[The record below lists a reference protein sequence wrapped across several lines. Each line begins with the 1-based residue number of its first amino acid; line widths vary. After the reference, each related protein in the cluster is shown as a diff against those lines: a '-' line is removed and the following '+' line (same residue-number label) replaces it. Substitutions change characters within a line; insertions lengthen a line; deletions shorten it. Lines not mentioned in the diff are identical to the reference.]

1 MPEEIKPV
9 NLQGYIAPIV
19 PDYSGGNGTI
29 PVNDREIDPYA
40 LMEKRLAAIGK
51 PPGETFTELPA
62 TILPGTGRFEKI
74 FPGEDME
81 EIYAQGQTW
90 GSKMV
95 NSLGK
100 GLSLTGTTLL
110 QSTVGLANG
119 IYQSFAD
126 GRAAS
131 FYDNDFNRKLDEFNK
146 ELEDSLP
153 NYYTKKEKN
162 AEWYSPDKLF
172 TANFFWDGIIKNLGF
187 AAGAAL
193 SGYGFAAGL
202 KALSSLPKMAKLF
215 SVGKAAETLAATEE
229 AILASG
235 KAAETYGKVKSLS
248 DKFLGTYN
256 SLNKGQRILV
266 AGLATTGEAGFEA
279 YQNLNEFRNKKIEEY
294 KEANGGIAPTGEDL
308 DRINNDAESV
318 GNASFLGN
326 VALLTA
332 TNYIQFPKILGS
344 STKLEK
350 GVLDQTVKE
359 IGDITKD
366 AAGKYI
372 IPSSKYGKVFDA
384 INKIRPYTFS
394 ASEAFE
400 EGTQFAIGKATNDYY
415 NKKEKG
421 DNVSFVDSLT
431 DAIAE
436 TIGTNEGM
444 ENVLIGGLSGAI
456 MQGRGKYREGSEK
469 KLNTQEAVRLF
480 NESSIS
486 NFTKE
491 TRDSVSRGVVLQEER
506 EKKLAAGDTFGSKD
520 SEADYIINYLT
531 PRIKYGRMDLVQSD
545 IDEYRL
551 LASTD
556 EGFAQLQSEGKALP
570 GDTREAY
577 LQRLANL
584 ESTAENVKSLYQS
597 LTLRYGNKVLPDGKT
612 PIYNDEVMN
621 KMIYAAT
628 KVADYDNRIPQLSNK
643 LVSAGIDPN
652 SIIDDVLNNSDE
664 QFNLAVEKIDALKNS
679 TTNPLNDDQVEDLQL
694 ALVDLAKGSINRKKF
709 IDEYNEIKKAPQKF
723 TTPTLTE
730 EEKRLAAEQAGQ
742 PKKTVTIKTKKGDE
756 EIEIGTEYFLGR
768 VVQYTKDG
776 NEVYRFPRLTILGEN
791 EDGTIKIKDSDGLV
805 RDVAK
810 SVLADYKL
818 GKVSDV
824 ASNENASFYMRNMNN
839 TVYWNTG
846 KGKAGKIPGRLV
858 YDGGKLYF
866 VYKDKK
872 GKIRETQV
880 GLDSFEAKSGFAEGV
895 FSFGR
900 ALTAQ
905 DNADIAKRK
914 ASGKTKEDIDSRR
927 GSRLKILSDLFDEVS
942 NKLDSTKSLL
952 QQKYSQFEKIISDLA
967 KLEEQIKVGELT
979 KTNTFKKTTNNA
991 IKAANR
997 LSRMQEQL
1005 RLEIADLEAERE
1017 QLEINQAYIFD
1028 LSEGI
1033 DELPTDSR
1041 EFLNELKE
1049 QRDSVQDL
1057 VIESGLAINS
1067 LSKLL
1072 TNVEGALKTAVD
1084 FALDLIKKFESK
1096 YPNLPYTPLGLRE
1109 FLNKDLELKG
1119 VYPDYQSYLQAN
1131 PNLLADLTEFERDI
1145 AEIDELDV
1153 TPNERSVTELK
1164 DEIEKLYNQIN
1175 EAEQQLKAKTLVL
1188 DRFSDIAEA
1197 YKKQEAEEKALE
1209 KSLALREEF
1218 LGTNTEDVQ
1227 TLTAEDN
1234 KGYEATAKK
1243 GFFAVV
1249 GGTMPIDDGKAHQK
1263 RANNFGFRLPKID
1276 PNGDEIFGIVV
1287 TSKTEE
1293 ELGLK
1298 GLMQHLY
1305 SQDPGSVIALVMV
1318 KKNDDG
1324 TYALVDEFG
1333 EPIPAGV
1340 DTINNAIY
1348 QVFPEK
1354 KLTATYNGKVE
1365 TMFRDEVPA
1374 DMKAALTEQYSAWR
1388 DARLA
1393 ETTLGKPK
1401 SISASFGVP
1410 DYVKQIKPDGTEGP
1424 IDYAARTS
1432 AVDAGLVSKSD
1443 LVEDQVI
1450 MIATTNK
1457 AVSNGSVTFKTPL
1470 GRVFLKVPGGL
1481 VKLFNRKFNQKEA
1494 NVIFDVIHQ
1503 TAKNAVEDKSTKTER
1518 TQTLFN
1524 WLKSVTYWG
1533 IAKNTQ
1539 TGERKRAGYNNI
1551 WFEDVEENG
1560 VISTKLFIS
1569 GKGGGFAFTPSALE
1583 NNKATIISLLQD
1595 MYFNANATLTNANS
1609 YNKPYQEIVGLK
1621 KDGTPEYKRWDNYQ
1635 TFLLSSEGRS
1645 KEEVPFTTVLKPQ
1658 LDPEAV
1664 NRKDIY
1670 FTLKDVADDY
1680 VLPTNQPVVTQTP
1693 APAAPVAT
1701 DAAKPVEQ
1709 KPTDPGVFVLDGTTK
1724 NTLILKGDLGTV
1736 YFTADSKTYNPE
1748 TGSVTMSFEVADQT
1762 TAENLLG
1769 KLGTEDKVKQ
1779 VIGGTILSKI
1789 KPQLEAAAIPVEAPF
1804 TPTEVAPEITPA
1816 EEVDDWNDNP
1826 INAPDDKAYRLEILD
1841 QINKFE
1847 GENWNKLESWLKANF
1862 PNIPVYRVKNII
1874 QATNGRQ
1881 AWGMLHQGAIYVYEN
1896 AEIGTAYHE
1905 VFEAVW
1911 KMFSDA
1917 KERKNIL
1924 DEFKKRKGSYYD
1936 VFSGRTINYSEATPQ
1951 DIKEKLAEE
1960 FRDYVLT
1967 NKNVAKP
1974 TYGKSFIEKM
1984 FAELVNFIKE
1994 LFYGPKAQTNTAN
2007 LFAKIG
2013 NGYYKDYI
2021 PYESSLRFAQNGIID
2036 IDQAEG
2042 DASSEFRLDNIPA
2055 VQQHEIIQE
2064 MTYSTL
2070 AGLSKNNSDLFS
2082 VPNLNKAELYD
2093 RLKKEIKSLVRW
2105 RGSYYEKII
2114 VDGQVKGD
2122 ALKKATAD
2130 LNSIKFLYTNI
2141 EKDWNEIVKKHEEH
2155 LKTFSIEFDENDQLE
2170 LNNDEKGKDTPHGD
2184 SRKIDSFRKANSAI
2198 KLLIGTLP
2206 VMEMT
2211 SEGPKIKRT
2220 SIGGALLMP
2229 SDKVFIT
2236 LMNTLHSSVNLDD
2249 MLNRLRV
2256 LAEGNPSYE
2265 TLYQRVTKRGSSDVG
2280 IDFNQLNNDYDLQ
2293 LLTSFWR
2300 TFKKQSADVRIVFVL
2315 PSGDV
2320 VIGDSTLASAAKQ
2333 SRVEMTNAMITS
2345 IKSGTSY
2352 LKYNEKEKL
2361 YQPQAGLSK
2370 IQLDPTRLDT
2380 YTQFLKTLGV
2390 EFDVKSIRKMSDN
2403 QVNTFRDAT
2412 QGILQSLIEAK
2423 DVATLNS
2430 KTLSI
2435 DGQLLK
2441 LGAIKA
2447 ILEKP
2452 EFESTYFNLNGER
2465 AQTFIGTNAV
2475 SDLYDVLSKLG
2486 SINELKT
2493 NELYAQYKYLTTDK
2507 FAKGSNLLNR
2517 MFNMDDPKGKRRK
2530 NSEELLKT
2538 AYVDGTVNEES
2549 GKKKESSKL
2558 NLKERI
2564 IQEMNLNLDG
2574 YYMNL
2579 VPGDASIEWMANLG
2593 NVITEDMLAGNNYD
2607 EVYRIFKGYFMSEVE
2622 LSREDRPIVQDAGET
2637 RNSRDLR
2644 FFKSILGDKLHK
2656 SIIAKKNDN
2665 LTPEDVYKN
2674 YKSDIEKAI
2683 REFIVGETE
2692 KTEESLRQYG
2702 IIFETEEGTSVE
2714 NLSFSTEETIS
2725 KEDLTRNLKAMTVNY
2740 MIANIELHKII
2751 YSDPYQYKDELKRIK
2766 NFLSPRT
2773 PLIANSKAINQ
2784 ALDNVYNK
2792 EFPVGDIGRT
2802 DFIRDYFR
2810 SITLA
2815 DVVSFS
2821 DLPGYVPYKETDG
2834 GGLITFKAHRNFRL
2848 RNGQWNSDEEKQ
2860 YKFDVKFEKLVKSG
2874 ASKEAI
2880 DKLLE
2885 KNPGVMSAY
2894 TPTKPIVAGNKAN
2907 GRTYNDVLL
2916 DKFALV
2922 PQSFRILYQINP
2934 TSNAIKLYNKMQKE
2948 DIDYAV
2954 FASGRKVGAE
2964 KISRVYDDKGNF
2976 DNTPFETPNEK
2987 LTPDNPQGV
2996 TFVPYSIVSVQSE
3009 VPSKEAAFV
3018 TQGSQITKLATMD
3031 FMEAGVPIDFEP
3043 TLDFDARFIKWMG
3056 LSENEKMKSELYRE
3070 IKNNQELLQAKIE
3083 EGFNSLI
3090 KELGIKQTDKGFVI
3104 ENKEKLADTLKAE
3117 ILKREVNDNIIEAFD
3132 GFKKGDVV
3140 LEATPAYQQIRNIL
3154 YSIADKRV
3162 VSPKISGGQKVQIP
3176 SSFLESN
3183 KIFRTE
3189 KGGYQSDFL
3198 KFYKNADGER
3208 VCEIMVGRWF
3218 KSDLSDEALIEYLN
3232 TDEGKKILSGIGFR
3246 IPTQKQNS
3254 IDSFVIKGFLPA
3266 EFGDSVVIPSELVQK
3281 AGSDFDID
3289 KLSLYFKNVYM
3300 EKGYPK
3306 LVPFF
3311 GIGEKAKDDIKKYFL
3326 EKDLKSIFELD
3337 EKIDYV
3343 PVDNYDDIYKKSL
3356 ENEYIQSLQ
3365 NLVSHPANFD
3375 NLIKPNSAKQL
3386 EDLSKDINKKL
3397 GRPELDYSSPG
3408 NMLSRTFM
3416 TGLRQAFVSGKYA
3429 IGIAATAQ
3437 TLQAQFQ
3444 RFSGYVDYTKLDN
3457 MTEADKKWLGD
3468 GQVKFA
3474 EFNKI
3479 NVPEKGVMPSL
3490 SMINNAERSEKYPKG
3505 QTITDIIAQFIDG
3518 YVDIAKGPWIMQLG
3532 ATPNVASTW
3541 LFLAKIGVPI
3551 KTVAYFMNQPIVRD
3565 YLRTIESNGYSYLFI
3580 DSFFNDLQG
3589 IYAPTN
3595 EAMSVTE
3602 LPNETNLGNM
3612 VGVDVA
3618 NMTPIQKA
3626 QQQFI
3631 LQEFVK
3637 YAKLSE
3643 QLFQVT
3649 QGSNFDTAT
3658 INDPYLVFKK
3668 QMQLKKARNTM
3679 ISSVDDVLDNS
3690 FVGALKDK
3698 IYDIRDAFATVLTSD
3713 KKAVRNVIEA
3723 VLTPF
3728 IELNDRDFV
3737 KVAQKAV
3744 NDMFDWAVQ
3753 TDRKFNMQVEE
3764 ILLGKDNVKSAAA
3777 QVIAFQKQVLANKE
3791 HPLFNNMIINSIREK
3806 PGQKEGAPNN
3816 LFLAGKDNKVYDQN
3830 LLIYSFRELKKHLG
3844 TEGSDLYKKL
3854 VRLAVIQSGLTNS
3867 PISFTSLLPYEDF
3880 KEEYNETLANLE
3892 NMPNLAEFQT
3902 LNIFQRNNWS
3912 NSTIVGSSKAKW
3924 KKSKKGKWYSKPNAP
3939 SEMLFLD
3946 KKLKTAIG
3954 NGVIPQLLNFSTLS
3968 SEGRNDFIV
3977 FSWENG
3983 TYTKEQKKQMRS
3995 KGNYSYINKGLFK
4008 KVYDGDGNPLIQTST
4023 DKEGNIY
4030 ESFVYKAIN
4039 AWGDSFRANE
4049 FYNVPTASKLEN
4061 GFMKVE
4067 NKSETITIPG
4077 TNTTYQTVS
4086 SAEVEDS
4093 VIDSILN
4100 KDAVITKPQVIPTG
4114 VQTKTVQAPKTV
4126 SKSDAEIRASKE
4138 YQDWLKN
4145 NENPIMSEQENLEY
4159 YKVCKL

>member
-1 MPEEIKPV
+1 MELDPKFREWASQIRNEGTPDVDPIPPTGGRAGQGAMITDLQRLFLEANKAEDTSQYSYNTKDVSKKYAVTYKGVDNEEV
-9 NLQGYIAPIV
+9 
-19 PDYSGGNGTI
+19 
-29 PVNDREIDPYA
+29 
-40 LMEKRLAAIGK
+40 
-51 PPGETFTELPA
+51 
-62 TILPGTGRFEKI
+62 
-74 FPGEDME
+74 
-81 EIYAQGQTW
+81 YAQGQAWTN
-90 GSKMV
+90 KMV
-95 NSLGK
+95 NGVGK
-100 GLSLTGTTLL
+100 GLLLTGTTFL
-110 QSTVGLANG
+110 QSTVGLVNG
-119 IYQSFAD
+119 LATAIKD

-131 FYDNDFNRKLDEFNK
+131 FYDNEFNRKIDAINK
-146 ELEDSLP
+146 EAEENWLP
-153 NYYTKKEKN
+153 NYYSQAEKDAN
-162 AEWYSPDKLF
+162 WYSPSKIF
-172 TANFFWDGIIKNLGF
+172 SANFFFDGIIKNLGF

-193 SGYGFAAGL
+193 SGGVYSAAL
-202 KALSSLPKMAKLF
+202 KSLPLTSKLF
-215 SVGKAAETLAATEE
+215 ASGKAAQALAATEE
-229 AILASG
+229 GLLAAD
-235 KAAETYGKVKSLS
+235 KAAGTFGKVKALS
-248 DKFLGTYN
+248 DKFVTGYS
-256 SLNKGQRILV
+256 SLNSGGRAVV

-279 YQNLNEFRNKKIEEY
+279 FNNAKEFRENKIREY
-294 KEANGGIAPTGEDL
+294 KANHSGLDPTEEEL
-308 DRINNDAESV
+308 AEINQLADQV
-318 GNASFLGN
+318 GNSSFLLN
-326 VALLTA
+326 VGLLSA

-344 STKLEK
+344 SARLEK
-350 GVLDQTVKE
+350 GIVSAATKE
-359 IGDITKD
+359 IGEVVKD
-366 AAGKYI
+366 AAGNLMVA
-372 IPSSKYGKVFDA
+372 PARYGKVLGFIKKA
-384 INKIRPYTFS
+384 APYTFS

-400 EGTQFAIGKATNDYY
+400 EGAQFAVSSATQDYY
-415 NKKEKG
+415 NKKYKG
-421 DNVSFVDSLT
+421 EATSFLDSLT
-431 DAIAE
+431 E
-436 TIGTNEGM
+436 GVSKTLTTNEGM
-444 ENVLIGGLSGAI
+444 ENLLIGGLSGAL
-456 MQGRGKYREGSEK
+456 MTSRGRYLEGREKTKDTAAFVEQANK
-469 KLNTQEAVRLF
+469 WK
-480 NESSIS
+480 IS
-486 NFTKE
+486 DFTKE
-491 TRDSVSRGVVLQEER
+491 TIDSVNRGTAIQEER
-506 EKKLAAGDTFGSKD
+506 ARYLQQGDTLMSKD
-520 SEADYIINYLT
+520 AERDYIINYLT
-531 PRIKYGRMDLVQSD
+531 PRIKYGRFDLVKSD
-545 IDEYRL
+545 IADLRL
-551 LASTD
+551 LSSTD
-556 EGFAQLQSEGKALP
+556 EGFNQLVQEGKAFN
-570 GDTREAY
+570 GDTKESY
-577 LQRLANL
+577 QQRLTNL
-584 ESTAENVKSLYQS
+584 ETTAISMDSLYQS
-597 LTLRYGNKVLPDGKT
+597 LTLRYGNIVNEKNQPL
-612 PIYNDEVMN
+612 YNQEVMS

-628 KVADYDNRIPQLSNK
+628 KVADYDVRIPQLSGELAQSGIEVSGIINDIAQGNEESFNK
-643 LVSAGIDPN
+643 AIADIDALP
-652 SIIDDVLNNSDE
+652 IIDD
-664 QFNLAVEKIDALKNS
+664 EKIDLKIALQDVKDI
-679 TTNPLNDDQVEDLQL
+679 TQRRQ
-694 ALVDLAKGSINRKKF
+694 KF
-709 IDEYNEIKKAPQKF
+709 LKEYNDIKKAPQSY
-723 TTPTLTE
+723 TTPVLTE
-730 EEKRLAAEQAGQ
+730 EEKKIAAEKAGQ
-742 PKKTVTIKTKKGDE
+742 PKATIKIKTKDGE
-756 EIEIGTEYFLGR
+756 ENIEVGTEYFLGR
-768 VVQYTKDG
+768 RVGYTKDG
-776 NEVYRFPRLTILGEN
+776 KEEVYSFPRLTIIGDN
-791 EDGTIKIKDSDGLV
+791 QDGTIKIKDSNGLV
-805 RDVAK
+805 RDISKEELAK
-810 SVLADYKL
+810 YKL
-818 GKVSDV
+818 GKVSDTLNNKK
-824 ASNENASFYMRNMNN
+824 AKFFMENAN
-839 TVYWNTG
+839 TIFQFNFG
-846 KGKAGKIPGRLV
+846 KGNKVNGRLE
-858 YDGGKLYF
+858 YSE
-866 VYKDKK
+866 K
-872 GKIRETQV
+872 GKILEFVYRDAKGKIKTIEVTGDQFVAKQGYNVPMIMAVGQLTAVQQQTLNEFSEQV
-880 GLDSFEAKSGFAEGV
+880 DDRTEAK
-895 FSFGR
+895 R
-900 ALTAQ
+900 A
-905 DNADIAKRK
+905 
-914 ASGKTKEDIDSRR
+914 
-927 GSRLKILSDLFDEVS
+927 SRLKILNDLFDEVS
-942 NKLDSTKSLL
+942 KKLEGTKTLL
-952 QQKYSQFEKIISDLA
+952 QDKYSQFEKIISDLTA
-967 KLEEQIKVGELT
+967 LENKIKAGELT
-979 KTNTFKKTTNNA
+979 KSKAFKKTTNAA

-1005 RLEIADLEAERE
+1005 RLEIQELEAEKE
-1017 QLEINQAYIFD
+1017 QLELNQAYVAD
-1028 LSEGI
+1028 MAQNI
-1033 DELPTDSR
+1033 DELPGGK
-1041 EFLNELKE
+1041 EFLEELKE
-1049 QRDSVQDL
+1049 QRDAIQNL
-1057 VIESGLAINS
+1057 VFESGLTINS

-1072 TNVEGALKTAVD
+1072 NSVEGALKTAVD
-1084 FALDLIKKFESK
+1084 FALDLIRKFEAK

-1109 FLNKDLELKG
+1109 FLNKDLEFKG
-1119 VYPDYQSYLQAN
+1119 TYPDYQSYLQAN
-1131 PNLLADLTEFERDI
+1131 PELLADLTEFENDL
-1145 AEIDELDV
+1145 ANIDELDV
-1153 TPNERSVTELK
+1153 LPNERSVAELR
-1164 DEIEKLYNQIN
+1164 DEIQKLYDQIN
-1175 EAEQQLKAKTLVL
+1175 EAEQQLVAKSLIINKFQEVA
-1188 DRFSDIAEA
+1188 DV
-1197 YKKQEAEEKALE
+1197 YKKQQEEEKTLE

-1218 LGTNTEDVQ
+1218 LGINTEDVQ
-1227 TLTAEDN
+1227 TVTAEDN
-1234 KGYEATAKK
+1234 KGYEAVAKK
-1243 GFFAVV
+1243 GYFAVV

-1263 RANNFGFRLPKID
+1263 RANNFGARLPKLD
-1276 PNGDEIFGIVV
+1276 PDGDKIFGIVA

-1298 GLMQHLY
+1298 GLTEHLY
-1305 SQDPGSVIALVMV
+1305 AKDPSTVIALVMV
-1318 KKNDDG
+1318 RKNDDG
-1324 TYALVDEFG
+1324 TYSLVDEFG
-1333 EPIPAGV
+1333 EPIAPGV

-1365 TMFRDEVPA
+1365 SMFRDSTPDDV
-1374 DMKAALTEQYSAWR
+1374 KTALTEQYSAWR

-1401 SISASFGVP
+1401 SVAASFGVP
-1410 DYVKQIKPDGTEGP
+1410 NYVKQIKPDGTEGP

-1432 AVDAGLVSKSD
+1432 AVDTGLISKSD
-1443 LVEDQVI
+1443 LVEDQVV

-1457 AVSNGSVTFKTPL
+1457 AIGNGSVTFNTPL

-1494 NVIFDVIHQ
+1494 NVIFDVLYQ
-1503 TAKNAVEDKSTKTER
+1503 ATKNINDDKSIKTER

-1539 TGERKRAGYNNI
+1539 TGERKPGGYNNI
-1551 WFEDVEENG
+1551 WFENVEENG
-1560 VISTKLFIS
+1560 VVSTRLFIS
-1569 GKGGGFAFTPSALE
+1569 GKGGSFAFTQSSLE
-1583 NNKATIISLLQD
+1583 SNKASIISLLQD

-1609 YNKPYQEIVGLK
+1609 YNNPYQEIIGLK

-1635 TFLLSSEGRS
+1635 TFLLSSEGRT

-1658 LDPEAV
+1658 VDPDSV
-1664 NRKDIY
+1664 NKKDVY

-1680 VLPTNQPVVTQTP
+1680 VLPTNQPIVTQTP
-1693 APAAPVAT
+1693 TPVKEAAPAVANVT
-1701 DAAKPVEQ
+1701 ESKPAEQ
-1709 KPTDPGVFVLDGTTK
+1709 KVNDPGVFVLNGER
-1724 NTLILKGDLGTV
+1724 NTLVLKNDLGTI
-1736 YFTADSKTYNPE
+1736 YFTADAKTYDPE
-1748 TGSVTMSFEVADQT
+1748 TGTVEMSFEAADEA
-1762 TAENLLG
+1762 TAKNLLD
-1769 KLGTEDKVKQ
+1769 KFGTADKVKE
-1779 VIGGTILSKI
+1779 VVSGTIMLKI
-1789 KPQLEAAAIPVEAPF
+1789 KPQLEASIIPVEAPM
-1804 TPTEVAPEITPA
+1804 TPVETVTAPADVTSV
-1816 EEVDDWNDNP
+1816 EETDDWNDNP
-1826 INAPDDKAYRLEILD
+1826 VNAPDDKAYRLEILN

-1847 GENWNKLESWLKANF
+1847 GENWKKIEDFLKANF

-1881 AWGMLHQGAIYVYEN
+1881 AWGMLHQGAIYIYEN
-1896 AEIGTAYHE
+1896 AEVGTAYHE

-1911 KMFSDA
+1911 KMFSDS
-1917 KERKNIL
+1917 KERKAIIN
-1924 DEFKKRKGSYYD
+1924 EFKKREGSYYD
-1936 VFSGRTINYSEATPQ
+1936 VFTGRTIKYSEATAQ

-1960 FRDYVLT
+1960 FRDFVLT
-1967 NKNVAKP
+1967 NKNVATP
-1974 TYGKSFIEKM
+1974 TYDKSLIQRM
-1984 FAELVNFIKE
+1984 FAELVNFIKAM
-1994 LFYGPKAQTNTAN
+1994 FYGEKAQTNTAN

-2042 DASSEFRLDNIPA
+2042 DASSDFRLDNIPA

-2064 MTYSTL
+2064 MTYNTL
-2070 AGLSKNNSDLFS
+2070 SALSKNNSDLFS

-2093 RLKKEIKSLVRW
+2093 RLKKEVKSLVRW

-2130 LNSIKFLYTNI
+2130 LNAIKFLYANI

-2170 LNNDEKGKDTPHGD
+2170 LTNEEKGKDTPYGD
-2184 SRKIDSFRKANSAI
+2184 ARKIDGFRKANSAI

-2211 SEGPKIKRT
+2211 AEGPKIKRT

-2265 TLYQRVTKRGSSDVG
+2265 TLYQRITKRGSSEVG
-2280 IDFNQLNNDYDLQ
+2280 VDFKQLNNDYDLQ

-2300 TFKKQSADVRIVFVL
+2300 TFKKQNADVRIVFVL

-2333 SRVEMTNAMITS
+2333 SRVDMTNAMITS

-2390 EFDVKSIRKMSDN
+2390 EFDVKAVRKMSDN

-2412 QGILQSLIEAK
+2412 QGILKSLIEAK

-2465 AQTFIGTNAV
+2465 AQTLIGTNAV
-2475 SDLYDVLSKLG
+2475 SDLYDVLFKIG

-2493 NELYAQYKYLTTDK
+2493 NPIYAQYKYLTTDK
-2507 FAKGSNLLNR
+2507 FVKGSNLLNR
-2517 MFNMDDPKGKRRK
+2517 MFNINDPKGNRRK
-2530 NSEELLKT
+2530 NTEELLKT

-2564 IQEMNLNLDG
+2564 VQEMNLNLDG

-2593 NVITEDMLAGNNYD
+2593 NAITEDMLAGNNYD
-2607 EVYRIFKGYFMSEVE
+2607 EVYRIFKEYFMSEVE
-2622 LSREDRPIVQDAGET
+2622 LSREDRPIVQDEGKT

-2644 FFKSILGDKLHK
+2644 FFKSILGDKVHK
-2656 SIIAKKNDN
+2656 AIISKSNDT
-2665 LTPEDVYKN
+2665 LSPEEVYNKAE
-2674 YKSDIEKAI
+2674 YKADIEKAI
-2683 REFIVGETE
+2683 REFIVNETA

-2702 IIFETEEGTSVE
+2702 IIFETAEGTSVE

-2773 PLIANSKAINQ
+2773 PLIANSEAINT
-2784 ALDNVYNK
+2784 ALNNAYNK
-2792 EFPVGDIGRT
+2792 DFQEKDDIGRT
-2802 DFIRDYFR
+2802 DFLRDCFR

-2815 DVVSFS
+2815 DTIAFS
-2821 DLPGYVPYKETDG
+2821 DLPGYVPYKDTDG
-2834 GGLITFKAHRNFRL
+2834 GGYITMKANRNFRI
-2848 RNGQWNSDEEKQ
+2848 RAGQWNSDEEKQ

-2885 KNPGVMSAY
+2885 KNPGIMSAY
-2894 TPTKPIVAGNKAN
+2894 TPLKPIVSGNKAN

-2934 TSNAIKLYNKMQKE
+2934 TSNAIKLYNKMQAE

-2976 DNTPFETPNEK
+2976 DTTPFETPNEK

-3031 FMEAGVPIDFEP
+3031 FMEAGVPVDFEP
-3043 TLDFDARFIKWMG
+3043 TLDFDDRFIKWMG
-3056 LSENEKMKSELYRE
+3056 LSEDEKMKSELYKE
-3070 IKNNQELLQAKIE
+3070 IKRNQELLQAKIE
-3083 EGFNSLI
+3083 EGFISLI
-3090 KELGIKQTDKGFVI
+3090 KELGIKQTNEGFVI
-3104 ENKEKLADTLKAE
+3104 EDKDKLADALSGE

-3183 KIFRTE
+3183 RVFKTE

-3218 KSDLSDEALIEYLN
+3218 KSNLSDAELIKYLN

-3289 KLSLYFKNVYM
+3289 KLSLYFKNVYI

-3311 GIGEKAKDDIKKYFL
+3311 GIGEKAKDEIKKYFL
-3326 EKDLKSIFELD
+3326 KKDLESIFKID
-3337 EKIDYV
+3337 EKIDSS
-3343 PVDNYDDIYKKSL
+3343 PVDNYNDIYKQSL

-3365 NLVSHPANFD
+3365 SLISHPLNFD
-3375 NLIKPNSAKQL
+3375 NLIKPNSAEQL
-3386 EDLSKDINKKL
+3386 QDLAKDINKKL
-3397 GRPELDYSSPG
+3397 NRPEIDYSSPG

-3429 IGIAATAQ
+3429 IGIAAVAQ
-3437 TLQAQFQ
+3437 TNHAQNQ
-3444 RFSGYVDYTKLDN
+3444 RFSGYIDYTKLEAVTD
-3457 MTEADKKWLGD
+3457 ADKKWLGD
-3468 GQVKFA
+3468 GKIKFA

-3479 NVPEKGVMPSL
+3479 NVSGKGIMPSL
-3490 SMINNAERSEKYPKG
+3490 SMIKNKAGNFIS
-3505 QTITDIIAQFIDG
+3505 DIIGQFIDG
-3518 YVDIAKGPWIMQLG
+3518 YVDIAKGPWIMELG

-3580 DSFFNDLQG
+3580 DQFFNDLQDT
-3589 IYAPTN
+3589 YAPTG
-3595 EAMSVTE
+3595 EAMSVAE
-3602 LPNETNLGNM
+3602 LPSETNLGKM

-3631 LQEFVK
+3631 LREFVK

-3668 QMQLKKARNTM
+3668 IMQLKKARNTM
-3679 ISSVDDVLDNS
+3679 ISSVDDILDNS
-3690 FVGALKDK
+3690 FIGDLANK
-3698 IYDIRDAFATVLTSD
+3698 IYDFRDAFATVLTSD
-3713 KKAVRNVIEA
+3713 KKSVRNVIEA

-3753 TDRKFNMQVEE
+3753 TDRKFNMQIEE
-3764 ILLGKDNVKSAAA
+3764 ILLGTDNVKSASA
-3777 QVIAFQKQVLANKE
+3777 QVIAFQKQVLADTE
-3791 HPLFNNMIINSIREK
+3791 HPLYNNMIINSIREK

-3816 LFLAGKDNKVYDQN
+3816 LFLIDKYTKVYDQN
-3830 LLIYSFRELKKHLG
+3830 LIIYSFRELKKHLG
-3844 TEGSDLYKKL
+3844 TEGNDLYKKM

-3892 NMPNLAEFQT
+3892 NMPNLAEFYT
-3902 LNIFQRNNWS
+3902 LNVFQRNNWS
-3912 NSTIVGSSKAKW
+3912 NSTIVDSSKAKW

-3954 NGVIPQLLNFSTLS
+3954 NGVVPQLLNFSTLS

-3983 TYTKEQKKQMRS
+3983 VYTKEQKKQMRS
-3995 KGNYSYINKGLFK
+3995 KGNYSYVNKGLFQ
-4008 KVYDGDGNPLIQTST
+4008 KVYDGNGNPLIQTST
-4023 DKEGNIY
+4023 DKTGNIY
-4030 ESFVYKAIN
+4030 ESFIYKAIN

-4049 FYNVPTASKLEN
+4049 FYTIPTASKLEN

-4067 NKSETITIPG
+4067 NKSETVTIPG
-4077 TNTTYQTVS
+4077 TNTTYKTMS
-4086 SAEVEDS
+4086 SAEVDDS
-4093 VIDSILN
+4093 VIEQILN
-4100 KDAVITKPQVIPTG
+4100 EGAVVTKPST
-4114 VQTKTVQAPKTV
+4114 QTKIQPEGLP
-4126 SKSDAEIRASKE
+4126 EIDNTN
-4138 YQDWLKN
+4138 QN
-4145 NENPIMSEQENLEY
+4145 N
-4159 YKVCKL
+4159 CKQ